1 MRLIDR
7 LRENTIGKKIRNS
20 FIRMIQSGSFIKMS
34 EARSCKSW
42 TDIKEVVQTMQ
53 ALALD
58 SQISIALSYY
68 ATDATTTNSM
78 GQIIWAT
85 SEEKE
90 AADYINDMFKKMR
103 INSYARSHI
112 LELATYGNMYMP
124 TSIMY
129 STDMSQRHEGV
140 VLDNNT
146 IIDNEFEVIPSS
158 IISPDEIIHI
168 WKDGKPEGYI
178 YKPDDDSDEILIVPE
193 TGVIHFSLGGLLGKY
208 KLSTKDADGNP
219 VDYDIQFADPLM
231 ANTASP
237 TRVLAL
243 LEDAYLL
250 SAMSRVIKFI
260 NVDCSGD
267 ENEDAVRQSL
277 LTVKSMIEQQMSI
290 NTANGDAQS
299 YMNPQSPNNL
309 IYLAKVNGQDAIS
322 ITDLNMADA
331 TEADNKL
338 LDYFQNKKL
347 STLGVPKEAMNFSAA
362 EGLGNAGSV
371 MSQRSALYANILD
384 RLETAYKSGWTDA
397 FNIFFRQHNL
407 SHYVDKFELHM
418 NPIIT
423 NQQTVMLD
431 KRDSAISQMQQFID
445 ILRGLGVE
453 DADHLKRGL
462 EEILVDAFPTISADV
477 TDWNVDMSAGGES
490 GGI

>member
-7 LRENTIGKKIRNS
+7 LRDAVFNKHTRSS
-20 FIRMIQSGSFIKMS
+20 FIRMLQSGSFIKMS
-34 EARSCKSW
+34 EVRSCKSW
-42 TDIKEVVQTMQ
+42 TDIKNVVTTMR
-53 ALALD
+53 ALAMD
-58 SQISIALSYY
+58 SQISMALSYY

-85 SEEKE
+85 SEESKV
-90 AADYINDMFKKMR
+90 ADFINDMFRNMR

-124 TSIMY
+124 TSLMY
-129 STDMSQRHEGV
+129 AENVSQTQTNV

-146 IIDNEFEVIPSS
+146 IPNKDFRLIPSS

-168 WKDGKPEGYI
+168 WEDGEPNGFI
-178 YKPDDDSDEILIVPE
+178 YKPDENSDAITIVPE
-193 TGVIHFSLGGLLGKY
+193 QAVIHFSLGGLLGKY
-208 KLSTKDADGNP
+208 KITVKDENGNP

-231 ANTASP
+231 SNTAAP
-237 TRVLAL
+237 TRTLAL

-250 SAMSRVIKFI
+250 SSLSRTIKFI
-260 NVDCSGD
+260 NVDCTGD

-277 LTVKSMIEQQMSI
+277 FTIKEMIEQQMSL
-290 NTANGDAQS
+290 NTDNGDAQS
-299 YMNPQSPNNL
+299 YLNPQSPNNL

-384 RLETAYKSGWTDA
+384 RLETAYKTGWTDA
-397 FNIFFRQHNL
+397 FNLYFKSNNL

-423 NQQTVMLD
+423 NQQTIMLE
-431 KRDSAISQMQQFID
+431 KRDSAINQMQQFID
-445 ILRGLGVE
+445 ILKNLGV
-453 DADHLKRGL
+453 DDTDHLKKGL
-462 EEILVDAFPTISADV
+462 EEITVDAFPTISSDV
-477 TDWNVDMSAGGES
+477 ADWNVDMSAGGES
-490 GGI
+490 RGI